1 MRVLLTHEQLRLPCA
16 LLSGYCYYWSLRRN
30 LRVVRRPSAWL
41 ARLRRS
47 QSSPRRQQLSHFYV
61 YTFAVLQLYSLAT
74 ATAYGAYVIQ
84 DVHPNER
91 VFAFDD
97 RRVVT
102 RDKFA
107 HYCQSFCGNDKPRRA
122 LISGFTTVEFDR
134 VWPRLVGKR
143 GSWAGQRGMN
153 SS

>member
-1 MRVLLTHEQLRLPCA
+1 MAPLCTPFGVLL
-16 LLSGYCYYWSLRRN
+16 LLSLRRK
-30 LRVVRRPSAWL
+30 LRVVQRPSAWL

-47 QSSPRRQQLSHFYV
+47 QSSPRRQQLSHFYIHV
-61 YTFAVLQLYSLAT
+61 RRATALLWLAT
-74 ATAYGAYVIQ
+74 ATAYGAHVIR
-84 DVHPNER
+84 DVRPNER
-91 VFAFDD
+91 VFNK
-97 RRVVT
+97 RQVVT

-107 HYCQSFCGNDKPRRA
+107 HYWQSSCGNGKPRRA

-134 VWPRLVGKR
+134 VWPRSVGKR

>member
-1 MRVLLTHEQLRLPCA
+1 MAPLCTPFDVLL
-16 LLSGYCYYWSLRRN
+16 LLSLRRK
-30 LRVVRRPSAWL
+30 LCVVQRPSAWL

-47 QSSPRRQQLSHFYV
+47 QSSLRRQQLSHFYV
-61 YTFAVLQLYSLAT
+61 YIRRATAFWLAT
-74 ATAYGAYVIQ
+74 ATTYGVHVIR
-84 DVHPNER
+84 DVYSNIR
-91 VFAFDD
+91 VFDD

-107 HYCQSFCGNDKPRRA
+107 HYCQSFGNGEPRRA

-134 VWPRLVGKR
+134 VWPQSVGKR